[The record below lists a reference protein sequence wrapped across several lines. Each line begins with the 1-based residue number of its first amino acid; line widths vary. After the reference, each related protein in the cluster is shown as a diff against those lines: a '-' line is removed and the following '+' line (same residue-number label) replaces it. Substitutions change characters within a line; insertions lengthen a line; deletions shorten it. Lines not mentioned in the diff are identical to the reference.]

1 LKDIFA
7 IILRAIVIFLL
18 RPDPYQNSS
27 IHRNMAPPFN
37 RKVKIRGIHGHP
49 LWTIRSLHFY
59 KKWKKW
65 ASSFMLSIWR
75 NFNSP
80 NLGIMKAIKQF
91 FIAAIIVFCIN
102 TNAARPEENASPFDL
117 TLSDAKINEKDL
129 SITGTITLKN
139 KTGVA
144 YTIPYFLFGLNN
156 PTILLTLNGKE
167 TTYRQPL
174 LETFIAGPTTVDPFS
189 TIAEDFSLRLSR
201 GDFAIVPANVNNPD
215 VYKVR
220 LQAEYRSVYADFR
233 SFFTLRSN
241 PTNLWLGELRSNT
254 VEIDFRPGK

>member
-1 LKDIFA
+1 
-7 IILRAIVIFLL
+7 
-18 RPDPYQNSS
+18 
-27 IHRNMAPPFN
+27 
-37 RKVKIRGIHGHP
+37 
-49 LWTIRSLHFY
+49 
-59 KKWKKW
+59 
-65 ASSFMLSIWR
+65 
-75 NFNSP
+75 
-80 NLGIMKAIKQF
+80 MKAIKQIL
-91 FIAAIIVFCIN
+91 IAAIIIFCFS
-102 TNAARPEENASPFDL
+102 THAARSEDNPGPFDL
-117 TLSDAKINEKDL
+117 ALANVKINEKDL
-129 SITGTITLKN
+129 SITGIITLKN

-215 VYKVR
+215 VYKIR

-233 SFFTLRSN
+233 SLFPIRSN
-241 PTNLWLGELRSNT
+241 PTNLWLGELGSNT
-254 VEIDFRPGK
+254 VELDFRPGK